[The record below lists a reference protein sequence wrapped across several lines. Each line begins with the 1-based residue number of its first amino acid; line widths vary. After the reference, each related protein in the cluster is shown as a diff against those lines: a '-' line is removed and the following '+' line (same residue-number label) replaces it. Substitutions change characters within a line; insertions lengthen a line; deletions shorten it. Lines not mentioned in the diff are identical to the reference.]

1 MNYRHIYHAG
11 NFADVFKHII
21 VTRIVEYLKR
31 KEKAF
36 RVIDTHAGI
45 GIYNL
50 SSLEAHK
57 TGEWREGIQ
66 RFLSAPISE
75 DLKTLLD
82 PWCNIIDALNEG
94 EKEIVFYPGSPVL
107 IRQLLRKQDRLTA
120 IELHS
125 EDYHVLAKKFSGD
138 YQTKVLHLDGWLALN
153 SHLPPKEKRGFILV
167 DPPFEKPSE
176 FSRLIE
182 GLSKAHRRFPGG
194 TYALW
199 YPVKYEKEV
208 ENFLHALHQTGIPKI
223 LQLEMRIRKSTIPPK
238 MSGSGMILINPPYL
252 LEEEMKKLSPFLIS
266 RLGQDKNAQ
275 ITHRWLQ
282 KEHVSC

>member
-45 GIYNL
+45 GLYNL

-57 TGEWREGIQ
+57 TGEWRDGVG
-66 RFLSAPISE
+66 RLLSTPIPE
-75 DLKTLLD
+75 DVKTLLH
-82 PWCNIIDALNEG
+82 PWCNVIDTINKG
-94 EKEIVFYPGSPVL
+94 NKKFKFYPGSPIF

-120 IELHS
+120 IELHK
-125 EDYHVLAKKFSGD
+125 EDYQTLANNFVGD
-138 YQTKVLHLDGWLALN
+138 YQTKVLHLNGWLSLN

-167 DPPFEKPSE
+167 DPPFEKTGE
-176 FSRLIE
+176 FSRLID
-182 GLSKAHRRFPGG
+182 GVVKAYRRFSGG

-199 YPVKYEKEV
+199 YPVKYNKEI
-208 ENFLHALHQTGIPKI
+208 ENFLHALHKTGIPKI
-223 LQLEMRIRKSTIPPK
+223 LQLEMHIRKKITPTT
-238 MSGSGMILINPPYL
+238 MNGSGMILINPPYL
-252 LEEEMKKLSPFLIS
+252 LEEEIQKLSPFLIN
-266 RLGQDKNAQ
+266 RLGQDKSAQ
-275 ITHRWLQ
+275 ITYKWLH
-282 KEHVSC
+282 KE